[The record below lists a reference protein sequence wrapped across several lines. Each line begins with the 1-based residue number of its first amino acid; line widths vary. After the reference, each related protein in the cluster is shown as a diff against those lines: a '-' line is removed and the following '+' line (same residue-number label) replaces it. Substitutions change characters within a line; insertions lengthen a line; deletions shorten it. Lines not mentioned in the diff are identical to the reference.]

1 MTQFEIKDGV
11 AIIPEGMTEIP
22 FHAFIN
28 CEDLTTVVIPDSV
41 TCIVNGAFFGCSS
54 LTEIVIPSSVT
65 SIGAAAFYGCSS
77 LTEIVIPNS
86 VTQIGYDAFSH
97 CSSLKNI
104 VIPNSVTSIGEGA
117 FSHCYSLK
125 NVVIPNGVTSIGDK
139 AFCCSSMRRL
149 VIRNIRKWVTE
160 KETTTVTNGS
170 SLTSVTLPESL
181 TELGKDVFHGCEK
194 LETIYVPTTKAN
206 FYREHLPETLHD
218 KIVEFEL
225 PNGD

>member
-41 TCIVNGAFFGCSS
+41 TSIVN
-54 LTEIVIPSSVT
+54 
-65 SIGAAAFYGCSS
+65 AAFYGCSS

-86 VTQIGYDAFSH
+86 VTSIGDDAFSH

-117 FSHCYSLK
+117 FSRCYSLK

-139 AFCCSSMRRL
+139 AFCCSSSMRRL
-149 VIRNIRKWVTE
+149 VIRNIRKLVTE
-160 KETTTVTNGS
+160 NEPAIVTNAS

>member
-1 MTQFEIKDGV
+1 MTQFDIKDGV

-41 TCIVNGAFFGCSS
+41 TCIVD
-54 LTEIVIPSSVT
+54 
-65 SIGAAAFYGCSS
+65 AAFYGCSS

-86 VTQIGYDAFSH
+86 VTSIGDDAFSH

-117 FSHCYSLK
+117 FSRCYSLK

-149 VIRNIRKWVTE
+149 VIRNIRKLVTE
-160 KETTTVTNGS
+160 KETTTITNAS

-218 KIVEFEL
+218 KIVEFE
-225 PNGD
+225 PKQK

>member
-22 FHAFIN
+22 FRAFIN

-65 SIGAAAFYGCSS
+65 SIGAS
-77 LTEIVIPNS
+77 
-86 VTQIGYDAFSH
+86 AFSH

-117 FSHCYSLK
+117 FSRCYSLK

-139 AFCCSSMRRL
+139 AFCCSSSMRRL
-149 VIRNIRKWVTE
+149 VIRNIRKLVTE
-160 KETTTVTNGS
+160 NETTTVKNAS

-181 TELGKDVFHGCEK
+181 TKLGKDVFLGCEK
-194 LETIYVPTTKAN
+194 LETIYVPAKKAN

-218 KIVEFEL
+218 KIVEFE
-225 PNGD
+225 PEQK

>member
-22 FHAFIN
+22 FRAFIN
-28 CEDLTTVVIPDSV
+28 FEDLTTVVIPDSV
-41 TCIVNGAFFGCSS
+41 TCIVN
-54 LTEIVIPSSVT
+54 
-65 SIGAAAFYGCSS
+65 AAFYGCSS

-86 VTQIGYDAFSH
+86 VTSIGASAFSH

-104 VIPNSVTSIGEGA
+104 VISNSVTSIGEGA
-117 FSHCYSLK
+117 FSRCYSLK
-125 NVVIPNGVTSIGDK
+125 NVVGPNGVTSIGDR
-139 AFCCSSMRRL
+139 AFCCAPGRRL
-149 VIRNIRKWVTE
+149 VIRNIRKLVTE
-160 KETTTVTNGS
+160 NETTTVKNAS

-194 LETIYVPTTKAN
+194 LETIYVPTKKAN

-218 KIVEFEL
+218 KIVEFE
-225 PNGD
+225 PEQK

>member
-1 MTQFEIKDGV
+1 M
-11 AIIPEGMTEIP
+11 
-22 FHAFIN
+22 
-28 CEDLTTVVIPDSV
+28 

-104 VIPNSVTSIGEGA
+104 VIPNSVTSIG
-117 FSHCYSLK
+117 
-125 NVVIPNGVTSIGDK
+125 DR
-139 AFCCSSMRRL
+139 AFCCAPMRKL

-160 KETTTVTNGS
+160 KETTTVTNSS

-181 TELGKDVFHGCEK
+181 TELGNDVFLGCEK
-194 LETIYVPTTKAN
+194 LETIYVPTTKAD

-218 KIVEFEL
+218 KIVEFE
-225 PNGD
+225 PEQK

>member
-1 MTQFEIKDGV
+1 MTQFDIKDGV
-11 AIIPEGMTEIP
+11 AIIPEGITEIP

-86 VTQIGYDAFSH
+86 VTQIGYDAFSR
-97 CSSLKNI
+97 
-104 VIPNSVTSIGEGA
+104 
-117 FSHCYSLK
+117 CYSLK
-125 NVVIPNGVTSIGDK
+125 NVVIPNGVTSIGDR
-139 AFCCSSMRRL
+139 AFCCAPGRKL
-149 VIRNIRKWVTE
+149 VIRNIRKLVTE
-160 KETTTVTNGS
+160 NETTTVKNAS

-194 LETIYVPTTKAN
+194 LETIYVPTTKAD

-225 PNGD
+225 PNGN

>member
-11 AIIPEGMTEIP
+11 AIIPKGMTEIP

-41 TCIVNGAFFGCSS
+41 TSIVN
-54 LTEIVIPSSVT
+54 
-65 SIGAAAFYGCSS
+65 AAFYGCSS

-86 VTQIGYDAFSH
+86 VTSIGDDAFSH

-117 FSHCYSLK
+117 FSRCYSLK

-139 AFCCSSMRRL
+139 AFCCSPGRRL
-149 VIRNIRKWVTE
+149 VIRNIRKLVTE

-181 TELGKDVFHGCEK
+181 TELGKDVFLGCEK

-218 KIVEFEL
+218 KIVEFE
-225 PNGD
+225 PEQK

>member
-41 TCIVNGAFFGCSS
+41 TCIVN
-54 LTEIVIPSSVT
+54 
-65 SIGAAAFYGCSS
+65 AAFYGCSS

-86 VTQIGYDAFSH
+86 VTQIGYDAFSR
-97 CSSLKNI
+97 
-104 VIPNSVTSIGEGA
+104 
-117 FSHCYSLK
+117 CYSLK
-125 NVVIPNGVTSIGDK
+125 NVVIPNGVTSIGDR
-139 AFCCSSMRRL
+139 AFCCAPRRKL
-149 VIRNIRKWVTE
+149 VIRNIQKLVTE
-160 KETTTVTNGS
+160 NEPTTIKNAS

-181 TELGKDVFHGCEK
+181 TELGKDVFLGCEK
-194 LETIYVPTTKAN
+194 LETIYVPAKKAN

-218 KIVEFEL
+218 KIVEFE
-225 PNGD
+225 PEQK

>member
-11 AIIPEGMTEIP
+11 AIIPEGTTEIP
-22 FHAFIN
+22 FRAFFN

-41 TCIVNGAFFGCSS
+41 TCIVN
-54 LTEIVIPSSVT
+54 
-65 SIGAAAFYGCSS
+65 AAFYGCSS

-86 VTQIGYDAFSH
+86 VTSIGASAFSR

-104 VIPNSVTSIGEGA
+104 VIPNSVTSIGASA
-117 FSHCYSLK
+117 FSRCYSLK
-125 NVVIPNGVTSIGDK
+125 NVVVPNGVTSIGDK
-139 AFCCSSMRRL
+139 AFCCSSMRKL

-160 KETTTVTNGS
+160 NETTTVENAS

-181 TELGKDVFHGCEK
+181 TELGKDVFLGCEK

-218 KIVEFEL
+218 KIVEFE
-225 PNGD
+225 PEQK

>member
-11 AIIPEGMTEIP
+11 AIIPEGTTEIP
-22 FHAFIN
+22 FRAFFD
-28 CEDLTTVVIPDSV
+28 CKDLTTVVIPDSV
-41 TCIVNGAFFGCSS
+41 TCIVNGAFFGCS
-54 LTEIVIPSSVT
+54 
-65 SIGAAAFYGCSS
+65 A

-86 VTQIGYDAFSH
+86 VTSIGPGAFAY
-97 CSSLKNI
+97 CSSLKEIVIPNSVTTIGYNAFGFCTSLTNI
-104 VIPNSVTSIGEGA
+104 VIPNSVTSIGEDA
-117 FSHCYSLK
+117 FSRCYSLK

-149 VIRNIRKWVTE
+149 VIRNIRKLVTE

-181 TELGKDVFHGCEK
+181 TELGKDVFLGCEK

-218 KIVEFEL
+218 KIVEFE
-225 PNGD
+225 PEQK

>member
-1 MTQFEIKDGV
+1 MSEFEIKDGV
-11 AIIPEGMTEIP
+11 AIIPEGTTEIP
-22 FHAFIN
+22 FRAFIN

-41 TCIVNGAFFGCSS
+41 TCIVN
-54 LTEIVIPSSVT
+54 
-65 SIGAAAFYGCSS
+65 AAFYGCSS

-86 VTQIGYDAFSH
+86 VTSIGDDAFSH

-117 FSHCYSLK
+117 FSRCYSLK

-139 AFCCSSMRRL
+139 AFCCSSSMRRL
-149 VIRNIRKWVTE
+149 VIRNIRKLVTE

-218 KIVEFEL
+218 KIVEFE
-225 PNGD
+225 PEQK

>member
-1 MTQFEIKDGV
+1 
-11 AIIPEGMTEIP
+11 MTEIP

-41 TCIVNGAFFGCSS
+41 TCIVD
-54 LTEIVIPSSVT
+54 
-65 SIGAAAFYGCSS
+65 AAFYGCSS

-86 VTQIGYDAFSH
+86 VTSIGDDAFSH

>member
-22 FHAFIN
+22 FRAFIN

-54 LTEIVIPSSVT
+54 LTEIVIPNSMT
-65 SIGAAAFYGCSS
+65 SIGDGAFAY
-77 LTEIVIPNS
+77 
-86 VTQIGYDAFSH
+86 

-104 VIPNSVTSIGEGA
+104 VIPNSVTRIGYNA
-117 FSHCYSLK
+117 FDFCTSLT
-125 NVVIPNGVTSIGDK
+125 NIVIPNGVTSIGDR
-139 AFCCSSMRRL
+139 AFCCAPGRKL

-160 KETTTVTNGS
+160 NETTTVENAS
-170 SLTSVTLPESL
+170 SLTSVTFPESL
-181 TELGKDVFHGCEK
+181 TELGKDVFLGCEK

>member
-11 AIIPEGMTEIP
+11 AIIPKGMTELP
-22 FHAFIN
+22 FRAFIN

-41 TCIVNGAFFGCSS
+41 TCIVD
-54 LTEIVIPSSVT
+54 
-65 SIGAAAFYGCSS
+65 AAFYGCSS

-86 VTQIGYDAFSH
+86 VTSIGDDAFSH

-117 FSHCYSLK
+117 FSRCYSLK
-125 NVVIPNGVTSIGDK
+125 NVIVPNGVTSIGDR
-139 AFCCSSMRRL
+139 AFCCAPGRKL
-149 VIRNIRKWVTE
+149 VIRNIRKLVTE
-160 KETTTVTNGS
+160 NEPTTVKNAS

-181 TELGKDVFHGCEK
+181 TELGKDVFLGCEK

-218 KIVEFEL
+218 KIVEFE
-225 PNGD
+225 PEQK

>member
-1 MTQFEIKDGV
+1 MNLLLPILHSMVIMTQFEIKDGV

-41 TCIVNGAFFGCSS
+41 TCIVN
-54 LTEIVIPSSVT
+54 
-65 SIGAAAFYGCSS
+65 AAFYGCSS

-117 FSHCYSLK
+117 FSRCYSLK

-139 AFCCSSMRRL
+139 AFCCSSSMRRL
-149 VIRNIRKWVTE
+149 VIRNIRKLVTE
-160 KETTTVTNGS
+160 NETTTVTNGS

-181 TELGKDVFHGCEK
+181 TELGKDVFLGCEK
-194 LETIYVPTTKAN
+194 LETIYVPTTKAD

>member
-54 LTEIVIPSSVT
+54 LTEIVIPNSVT
-65 SIGAAAFYGCSS
+65 SIGPGAFAY
-77 LTEIVIPNS
+77 
-86 VTQIGYDAFSH
+86 

-104 VIPNSVTSIGEGA
+104 VIPNSVTQIGYNA
-117 FSHCYSLK
+117 FGFCTSLT
-125 NVVIPNGVTSIGDK
+125 NIVIPNGVTSIGDR
-139 AFCCSSMRRL
+139 AFCCAPGRKL
-149 VIRNIRKWVTE
+149 VIRNIRKLVTE
-160 KETTTVTNGS
+160 KETTTVKKAY
-170 SLTSVTLPESL
+170 SLRSVTLPESL
-181 TELGKDVFHGCEK
+181 TKLGKDVFLGCEK

-218 KIVEFEL
+218 KIVEFE
-225 PNGD
+225 PEQK